1 MNRNLVILLASASAV
16 PAPAQPAPQP
26 APIPAPYDARTANQ
40 PDSED
45 DIVIVG
51 QRQRATVI
59 GDIPPENQLTSRDIR
74 ATGATSITELLAAIA
89 PQIGSARGR
98 GAGQP
103 VLLLNGQRISSFR
116 ELRDIPPEAIERVD
130 ILPEEVAL
138 KYGYRANQKV
148 VNFVLRRRFNTTA
161 IRADADAATDGG
173 YLSGLGDATRF
184 TIAGDTRTTINLHA
198 EANDALNENER
209 DIVLTPG
216 QIDQRGF
223 RSLVGERR
231 LVRGNV
237 TATRTVLGN
246 VGATLNAELE
256 HSDGKSG
263 LGFNAVPLLR
273 DTQSDSGHLGV
284 SLNGAKG
291 KWRWSATGNGDVLHI
306 STDSDRSA
314 SQTDAARSTRTALGV
329 DATASGPLF
338 RLPAGDASAT
348 FKIAADTLV
357 LDASNPRLG
366 RSFST
371 SLSRGRGDVSA
382 NLDLPILKN
391 SPVGKLTANANAEL
405 EHLSDFG
412 TLTTY
417 GAGLN
422 WTVLKRL
429 DLIASWTREEGAPTI
444 EQLGNPLIETLN
456 ARVFDFTT
464 GQSVNVTAVSGGNP
478 GLDADRRSVVKFGAN
493 FQPFEK
499 IDLRLRADYVRQ
511 IIDRPISDLPGPS
524 AALEAA
530 FPNRFVRDGGGNLIS
545 VDLRSVNFDQ
555 SRRETFRWGFDFSK
569 PLKSARPSPAM
580 IEQFRARFAPPGGA
594 PPGQSGADRPRGEG
608 GGRGFGGGG
617 FGGANRGRVQLSLTD
632 TITLVDQATIRAGLP
647 RLDYLNGDAS
657 GQAGGT
663 PRHKVELQTGY
674 SNNGLGARL
683 SGNWR
688 SGTRVEGGPNG
699 DLKFSPLTTIDA
711 RFFIN
716 FGERFDLVAKHPWLI
731 GSSVRFEVNNLFNAR
746 PNVRDGLGAVPL
758 SYQSDLLDPTGRTVT
773 ISFRKLF
780 LPQRFRARANAA
792 STTR

>member
-1 MNRNLVILLASASAV
+1 MDVQADVGKSPPMNRNLLILLASASAI

-26 APIPAPYDARTANQ
+26 APIPAPSDAQTANQ

-138 KYGYRANQKV
+138 KYGYRADQKV
-148 VNFVLRRRFNTTA
+148 VNFVLRRRFNSTA
-161 IRADADAATDGG
+161 IRADAGGATDGG

-216 QIDQRGF
+216 QIDQSGF

-263 LGFNAVPLLR
+263 LGFNAIPLLR

-314 SQTDAARSTRTALGV
+314 SQTDAARLTRTALGV
-329 DATASGPLF
+329 DATTSGPLF
-338 RLPAGDASAT
+338 KLPAGDASAT

-357 LDASNPRLG
+357 LDASRPRLG

-391 SPVGKLTANANAEL
+391 SPIGKLTANANAEL

-444 EQLGNPLIETLN
+444 EQLGNPLIETPN

-464 GQSVNVTAVSGGNP
+464 GQSVNVTAISGGNP

-511 IIDRPISDLPGPS
+511 VIDRPISDLPGPS

-545 VDLRSVNFDQ
+545 VDLRPVNFDQ

-580 IEQFRARFAPPGGA
+580 IEQFRARFAPPGGQ
-594 PPGQSGADRPRGEG
+594 G
-608 GGRGFGGGG
+608 
-617 FGGANRGRVQLSLTD
+617 
-632 TITLVDQATIRAGLP
+632 
-647 RLDYLNGDAS
+647 GDANPASVICLYGGWSSFVQKSVAVGSIFHLASSERFSACLRFTASMRRGSPACPGKPVNSVMIVSGVSAWHRNGTDGSRQRPTSNTKSTQYPACGASSTSVGTS
-657 GQAGGT
+657 GQ
-663 PRHKVELQTGY
+663 R
-674 SNNGLGARL
+674 
-683 SGNWR
+683 
-688 SGTRVEGGPNG
+688 
-699 DLKFSPLTTIDA
+699 DA
-711 RFFIN
+711 LAS
-716 FGERFDLVAKHPWLI
+716 EA
-731 GSSVRFEVNNLFNAR
+731 E
-746 PNVRDGLGAVPL
+746 
-758 SYQSDLLDPTGRTVT
+758 
-773 ISFRKLF
+773 
-780 LPQRFRARANAA
+780 AA
-792 STTR
+792 SMTLAIKAAESLAIDSNRRTSSGFPEAINRR

>member
-1 MNRNLVILLASASAV
+1 MNRNLLILLASASAV
-16 PAPAQPAPQP
+16 PALAQPAPQP
-26 APIPAPYDARTANQ
+26 VPIPAPYDARTANQ

-51 QRQRATVI
+51 QRQLATVI

-98 GAGQP
+98 GTGQP

-138 KYGYRANQKV
+138 KYGYRADQKI
-148 VNFVLRRRFNTTA
+148 VNFVLRRRFNSTA
-161 IRADADAATDGG
+161 IRADAGGATDGG

-184 TIAGDTRTTINLHA
+184 TIAGDTRTTINLHT

-263 LGFNAVPLLR
+263 LGFNAIPLLR

-338 RLPAGDASAT
+338 KLPAGDASAT

-699 DLKFSPLTTIDA
+699 DLKFSPLTTVDA